1 MKGKQCGRRTINKA
15 PKDGVGVVFGV
26 MAGAVAAL
34 PALEETPPFS
44 VKEKSGAPLVI
55 LTASL

>member
-15 PKDGVGVVFGV
+15 PKDGVGV
-26 MAGAVAAL
+26 MAVAVAAL
-34 PALEETPPFS
+34 PALEETPPLS